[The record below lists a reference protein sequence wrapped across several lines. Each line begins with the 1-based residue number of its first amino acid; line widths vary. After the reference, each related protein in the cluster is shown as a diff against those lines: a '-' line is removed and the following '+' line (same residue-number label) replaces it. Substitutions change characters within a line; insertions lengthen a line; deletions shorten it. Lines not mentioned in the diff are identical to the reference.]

1 MIVSLLALFACVQ
14 PMGDFGDAK
23 FTINERVPTVIN
35 ATWTSKEGGEAYL
48 EWGHDARLLERTK
61 PVSVEAGE
69 QALRLIGPAAG
80 SQVYVRGVVE
90 TDNGERLESEVHIV
104 DLPLAPALMAKM
116 YAEGAPSQDGSL
128 LTSIFMMESPW
139 VVLLNSDGDPIW
151 YYPLPP
157 LTPTTSVQPTRDGEG
172 LIILLVE
179 PPNSARVTRAMR
191 VSWDGEHQGT
201 MELPEAHHDI
211 RELPD
216 GRIAW
221 LQNEVRE
228 LEVGGQTQL
237 VLGDVVRLTAWG
249 EDPEVAVSEPP
260 LLSLFD
266 ALPPPSPEAL
276 CDHQSRPVEH
286 DGQLVLDWTHTNSID
301 YDADTD
307 ELVLLT
313 HFLDTI
319 VSVPVTG
326 GEAKVFGTAAG
337 YNTPDGEPPFS
348 HAHSSMLRSDHALL
362 FDNGLHYNP
371 PRSRLVSISWD
382 ERDHSVW
389 EDWSYEDPNAGVVQ
403 ILGDAQPTPSGGA
416 LASFSTQGRII
427 EVTESGELLWTLETE
442 AGAGLGR
449 LQWVGGF

>member
-1 MIVSLLALFACVQ
+1 MLVALSALLACVQ
-14 PMGDFGDAK
+14 PSGDFGDAK
-23 FTINERVPTVIN
+23 FTVNERVPTVIN
-35 ATWTSKEGGEAYL
+35 ATWTSAEGGEAYL
-48 EWGHDARLLERTK
+48 EWGHDARLAERTQ
-61 PVSVEAGE
+61 PVPVEAGE
-69 QALRLIGPAAG
+69 QSLRLIGPAAG
-80 SQVYVRGVVE
+80 SRVYVRGVVE
-90 TDNGERLESEVHIV
+90 TDDGERLTSEVHIM
-104 DLPLAPALMAKM
+104 DLPLAPALMARL

-128 LTSIFMMESPW
+128 LTTIFMMESPW
-139 VVLLNSDGDPIW
+139 VVLLNADGEPIW
-151 YYPLPP
+151 YYALPP
-157 LTPTTSVQPTRDGEG
+157 LTPTTSVQPTHDGEG
-172 LIILLVE
+172 LLVLLVE
-179 PPNSARVTRAMR
+179 PPNSSRVTRVMR
-191 VSWDGEHQGT
+191 VTWDGVEEGV
-201 MELPEAHHDI
+201 MELPDGHHDL

-228 LEVGGQTQL
+228 LEVNGQTQL
-237 VLGDVVRLTAWG
+237 VLGDVVR
-249 EDPEVAVSEPP
+249 VSDWAPGAAAATTEAP

-266 ALPPPSPEAL
+266 ALPAPTSL
-276 CDHQSRPVEH
+276 CEHQSRPVEH
-286 DGQLVLDWTHTNSID
+286 DGELLLDWTHTNSID
-301 YDADTD
+301 HDPDTD
-307 ELVLLT
+307 ELLVLS

-326 GEAKVFGTAAG
+326 GEAKVFGRLAG
-337 YNTPDGEPPFS
+337 YNTSDGEAPFS

-427 EVTESGELLWTLETE
+427 EVNESGEVVWTVESE

-449 LQWVGGF
+449 LLWVGGF